1 MISNN
6 NQTISHSGNELV
18 VERIFNAPRTLVFEA
33 LSKAEHLQ
41 NWWSPDGWTV
51 PICEVDFRVGGTWFY
66 CMEGEDGTRGCG
78 KATYLEIVEPEK
90 IVFRDAFADEEGNP
104 LEGMPV
110 STSTY
115 HMTEA
120 DGKTTLRTVTHY
132 ESAEALQQVL
142 DMGMIDGLTLALNKL
157 DNLLAS
163 LQ

>member
-1 MISNN
+1 MIPNA
-6 NQTISHSGNELV
+6 NQTVSHADNELV
-18 VERIFNAPRTLVFEA
+18 VERIFNAPRTLVFAA

-41 NWWSPDGWTV
+41 KWWSPDGWTL

-90 IVFRDAFADEEGNP
+90 IVFTDSFVDEEGNP
-104 LEGMPV
+104 LAGMPV
-110 STSTY
+110 STNRY
-115 HMTEA
+115 QLTEA
-120 DGKTTLRTVTHY
+120 DGKTTLRTVSTY
-132 ESAEALQQVL
+132 ESAEYLQQVMG
-142 DMGMIDGLTLALNKL
+142 MGMIEGLTLALNKL